1 VFSLIGVTSYTL
13 TGRILSALRPPQ
25 LNLAP
30 TEVSLSTAWHDW
42 DFRAMEII
50 VA

>member
-13 TGRILSALRPPQ
+13 TGRILSEVRPPK

-30 TEVSLSTAWHDW
+30 AEVSLSTTQRDW
-42 DFRAMEII
+42 IFRAMEII